1 MTVKTFSVGELA
13 TSSDVNEFLTNAGLV
28 YITEVALSTT
38 AIDGIFT
45 STYDNYRIVVN
56 QIQTSGSSGLVQYN
70 FRDTS
75 NATVIASNYYTA
87 GNRYDSSGTNYDF
100 GVQAVAQ
107 AETAINTSTGGNWAS
122 FSMDVY
128 GPRLSTQT
136 SVSLLGVGAI
146 NGPSIC
152 ASATGYNATQAHAG
166 IVFKVSAG
174 AFSSGRVFVYGYRK
188 A

>member
-1 MTVKTFSVGELA
+1 MAIKTFTTGEVLTAADTNTYLA
-13 TSSDVNEFLTNAGLV
+13 NSGLV

-56 QIQTSGSSGLVQYN
+56 QIQTSGAAGLVQFN

-75 NATVIASNYYTA
+75 NATVTASNYYTA

-136 SVSLLGVGAI
+136 SVSLVGVGAI
-146 NGPSIC
+146 NGPSVC
-152 ASATGYNATQAHAG
+152 TSATGYNATQAHAG

-174 AFSSGRVFVYGYRK
+174 TFSSGRVFVYGYRK